1 MKRIASLIVLA
12 ALVPGFVLAQQARL
26 SREYTPPNYVLD
38 VADYP
43 TSFSEA
49 PDLAAKVAAGE
60 LPPVEERLPVR
71 EDLLVVEGGSIGTY
85 GGSIVMSTLGSTE
98 ALNRNASAFDKFIFW
113 DPSGSRLVPA
123 LAKSWEQSDDARS
136 VTLYLREGLKWSDGH
151 PLTTED
157 VRFWYEDV
165 YRNTEI
171 QPEPEPGLTPD
182 GVPARLVIIDDYTL
196 RWEFDEPYWTFPE
209 QMACPFCPIGRGF
222 TLGFWLPGGPVAP
235 AHYMKQ
241 FHPAYA
247 GQDAVDKMAADAELE
262 SWVSLYGNKM
272 NWGLNADLPVITP
285 YKTVEGNL
293 NASALWRVE
302 RNPYFY
308 AVDSAGNQLPYID
321 SWELPK
327 VETGDMVYLRLAG
340 RQDDFNWRLPKLD
353 QVPFMLA
360 NKDRGNYDV
369 YFDYANAGS
378 ASMISINRTWRGDPE
393 IEALLNAADFRR
405 AVSLGIDREQYN
417 EAWMLGL
424 AVPGSPVVADHHPM
438 NPGPE
443 YRTLWHTYDPDR
455 ANELLDGL
463 GLTER
468 DSDGFRLTPGGNR
481 VTISLAVVQSHPDWV
496 GQTEI
501 FVEEMKEL
509 DLDIKLDVLADEMSG
524 QWRATNQY
532 QFSWGANWGSEDF
545 WGGGAPAAGLPVTNI
560 ATNGLL
566 WGVYYETQGEK
577 GEAPDPE
584 TAADV
589 LKVWELYDKGRV
601 VPAEERYE
609 LGQEIWKILIEE
621 VWMIGIAGQVWY
633 HPRVLNNQLANAAGS
648 WCVDGKC
655 RYPGSSHPE
664 LWYWASSKDM

>member
-1 MKRIASLIVLA
+1 M
-12 ALVPGFVLAQQARL
+12 
-26 SREYTPPNYVLD
+26 LD

-60 LPPVEERLPVR
+60 LPPVAERLPNR
-71 EDLLVVEGGSIGTY
+71 EDLLVLDGGSIGTY

-113 DPSGSRLVPA
+113 DPTGGRLVPA
-123 LAKSWEQSDDARS
+123 LAKAWEQSDDARS
-136 VTLYLREGLKWSDGH
+136 VTLHLREGLKWSDGH

-157 VRFWYEDV
+157 VRYWYEDV

-171 QPEPEPGLTPD
+171 QPEPEPVLTPN
-182 GVPARLVIIDDYTL
+182 GVPATLVIIDDYTL
-196 RWEFDEPYWTFPE
+196 RWEFEEPYWTFPE
-209 QMACPFCPIGRGF
+209 QLACPFCPIGRGF
-222 TLGFWLPGGPVAP
+222 TLAWWLPGGPVVP

-241 FHPAYA
+241 FHPKYA

-272 NWGLNADLPVITP
+272 NWGLNPELPVITP
-285 YKTVEGNL
+285 YKTVEGSV
-293 NASALWRVE
+293 NASALWKVE
-302 RNPYFY
+302 RNPYFW

-321 SWELPK
+321 TWELPK
-327 VETGDMVYLRLAG
+327 VETPDMVYLRLAG

-353 QVPFMLA
+353 QVPFMLE

-378 ASMISINRTWRGDPE
+378 ASMIYVNRTWRGDPE

-443 YRTLWHTYDPDR
+443 YRTLWHTYEPDR

-532 QFSWGANWGSEDF
+532 QLSWGANWGSEDF
-545 WGGGAPAAGLPVTNI
+545 WGGGAPAAGLPVDQHRHQRP
-560 ATNGLL
+560 ALGRLLRDPWREGRGAGSRDRGRRPEGVGALRQGPRSPGRGALRARQGDLEDPDRRGLDDRHRRA
-566 WGVYYETQGEK
+566 G
-577 GEAPDPE
+577 
-584 TAADV
+584 
-589 LKVWELYDKGRV
+589 V
-601 VPAEERYE
+601 VPPARAQQPV
-609 LGQEIWKILIEE
+609 GQRGRKL
-621 VWMIGIAGQVWY
+621 VRGRQVPLSRLLPPGAVVLGIAQGNVAID
-633 HPRVLNNQLANAAGS
+633 RLAPGRAAPAPAFS
-648 WCVDGKC
+648 TC
-655 RYPGSSHPE
+655 RE
-664 LWYWASSKDM
+664 

>member
-1 MKRIASLIVLA
+1 
-12 ALVPGFVLAQQARL
+12 
-26 SREYTPPNYVLD
+26 
-38 VADYP
+38 
-43 TSFSEA
+43 
-49 PDLAAKVAAGE
+49 
-60 LPPVEERLPVR
+60 
-71 EDLLVVEGGSIGTY
+71 
-85 GGSIVMSTLGSTE
+85 
-98 ALNRNASAFDKFIFW
+98 
-113 DPSGSRLVPA
+113 
-123 LAKSWEQSDDARS
+123 
-136 VTLYLREGLKWSDGH
+136 
-151 PLTTED
+151 
-157 VRFWYEDV
+157 
-165 YRNTEI
+165 
-171 QPEPEPGLTPD
+171 
-182 GVPARLVIIDDYTL
+182 
-196 RWEFDEPYWTFPE
+196 
-209 QMACPFCPIGRGF
+209 
-222 TLGFWLPGGPVAP
+222 
-235 AHYMKQ
+235 MKQ
-241 FHPAYA
+241 FHPTYA
-247 GQDAVDKMAADAELE
+247 GQDAVDKMAAEAELE

-272 NWGLNADLPVITP
+272 SWGLNPELPVITP
-285 YKTVEGNL
+285 YKTVEGSV
-293 NASALWRVE
+293 NASALWKVE

-321 SWELPK
+321 TWELPK

-340 RQDDFNWRLPKLD
+340 RQDDFNWRLPSLD
-353 QVPFMLA
+353 QVPFMLE

-369 YFDYANAGS
+369 YFDYANSGS
-378 ASMISINRTWRGDPE
+378 ASLIYVNRTWRGDPE

-424 AVPGSPVVADHHPM
+424 ALPGSPVVADHHPM

-463 GLTER
+463 GLTAR

-481 VTISLAVVQSHPDWV
+481 VTISLAVVQSHPNWV

-509 DLDIKLDVLADEMSG
+509 DLDIKLDVLADEQSG

-545 WGGGAPAAGLPVTNI
+545 WGGGAAAAGLPVSNI

-566 WGVYYETQGEK
+566 WGLYYETRGEK

-584 TAADV
+584 IAADV
-589 LKVWELYDKGRV
+589 LKVWELYDKGREV
-601 VPAEERYE
+601 RAEERYD
-609 LGQEIWKILIEE
+609 LGKEIWSIVIDE

-633 HPRVLNNQLANAAGS
+633 HPRVVNNQLANVAGS
-648 WCVDGKC
+648 WCSDGKC

-664 LWYWASSKDM
+664 LWYWASPKEM